1 MRLQYP
7 SNIQII
13 LVPCTGKVDVLYI
26 LRAFEKGADGVYVV
40 GCMEGDC
47 HFNNGNFRAHKR
59 VEQVQKIL
67 DTINIGGERAQM
79 YNLSS
84 SEGPRFAQIAVEMDE
99 KIRKLGPNPI
109 KLAKKK
115 AA

>member
-1 MRLQYP
+1 
-7 SNIQII
+7 
-13 LVPCTGKVDVLYI
+13 
-26 LRAFEKGADGVYVV
+26 
-40 GCMEGDC
+40 
-47 HFNNGNFRAHKR
+47 
-59 VEQVQKIL
+59 
-67 DTINIGGERAQM
+67 M

-109 KLAKKK
+109 KRAKNK

>member
-1 MRLQYP
+1 
-7 SNIQII
+7 
-13 LVPCTGKVDVLYI
+13 
-26 LRAFEKGADGVYVV
+26 V
-40 GCMEGDC
+40 GCLEGDC
-47 HFNNGNFRAHKR
+47 HYNSGNLRARKR

-67 DTINIGGERAQM
+67 DTIGIGGERAQM

-84 SEGPRFAQIAVEMDE
+84 SEGSRFAQIAVEMDE